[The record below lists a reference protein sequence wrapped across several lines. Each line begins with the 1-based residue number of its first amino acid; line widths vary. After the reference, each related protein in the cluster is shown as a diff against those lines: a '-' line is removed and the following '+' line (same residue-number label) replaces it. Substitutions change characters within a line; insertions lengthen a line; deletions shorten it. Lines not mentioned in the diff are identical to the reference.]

1 MAITPRLAIL
11 VPPTLRGVRPPLWKF
26 QMGSAVRGQPIT
38 WKAGKRQFV
47 AFASGGGGIA
57 VQIVGSPPLGV
68 IVWTPEI

>member
-1 MAITPRLAIL
+1 MAFDDNT
-11 VPPTLRGVRPPLWKF
+11 GKQLWKF

-57 VQIVGSPPLGV
+57 VQIVGSPPLD
-68 IVWTPEI
+68 TPGSSLVVFALPE